1 MATITLNYDARNTNV
16 KMLLNSIVNLG
27 LASVEKPKKTG
38 IELALEDIE
47 KGRVYRVHTPKKT
60 V

>member
-1 MATITLNYDARNTNV
+1 MATITLNYDARNKNV

-27 LASVEKPKKTG
+27 LATVEKTKKMG

-47 KGRVYRVHTPKKT
+47 KGKVYRVHTPKKIL
-60 V
+60 